1 MPIKKTRTVCTT
13 CHARCGVIVYS
24 DGDEIV
30 KIEGDPD
37 NPKSFGVICGAGMSE
52 REIHNNTE
60 GRLLYPMKRVG
71 PRGSGEWERITWDEA
86 LDTIAS
92 ESRRIIEEYG
102 PEAIVTGQG
111 TGRTTNHWHCRL
123 NSTLGLE
130 GWSLVPTHVCLMPHI
145 LPNAISLGIF
155 SPADG
160 DLANS
165 GTMVLWGQN
174 PAMERG
180 IMKRILDNQKSGANL
195 IVIDSRFQD
204 MSKHAD
210 LAIQPRPGTDGAL
223 ALGIMREII
232 ANGWYDEQWIADW
245 TFGFD
250 ELKQRVEEWT
260 PEKVANV
267 CWIEPE
273 QVVTAAR
280 MMGQD
285 GPVGMMVGLGP
296 GCMHTNAIQNGR
308 AIACLQ
314 GLLGHIDVPG
324 GVNVPVAFSVMLD
337 DKITLWDST
346 KDPGRPDLFTFGG
359 EKHPLYKSFGR
370 SNDPNS
376 VFKAM
381 ITGEPRPVK
390 MFVAVADD
398 PLLCYEDANL
408 TYQAMTSP
416 NLDLVV
422 VKDFYLS
429 PTAQLA
435 DIVLPT
441 ADWSERCTYD
451 EELDGPFILAFD
463 QAVPAPGECKDDWWF
478 WLQWGK
484 RMNPEQWPWK
494 DEKEMVLWRLKEFY
508 DFDLTWEEFQEVP
521 VRVVGNADL
530 TAEPVYKKYEKGMLR
545 PDGQPGFPTVTG
557 KIEFSSPTMQLF
569 GYDPLP
575 DYTEPAESPY
585 STPEL
590 AGEYPLIGSTG
601 HRVYSFFHSAW
612 TNVPAQRYFYPEPFV
627 VIHPDDAATYKV
639 TDGEWVTISSPRGS
653 IISKALVSREAK
665 KGVVFIPRPAWRD
678 ECEAL
683 GLPGYGWDKANGNVL
698 VPSEPAEPGYG
709 ATAMR
714 SFLCKIEPGRGDL

>member
-260 PEKVANV
+260 PEKVAMS
-267 CWIEPE
+267 
-273 QVVTAAR
+273 A
-280 MMGQD
+280 G
-285 GPVGMMVGLGP
+285 
-296 GCMHTNAIQNGR
+296 
-308 AIACLQ
+308 
-314 GLLGHIDVPG
+314 
-324 GVNVPVAFSVMLD
+324 
-337 DKITLWDST
+337 
-346 KDPGRPDLFTFGG
+346 
-359 EKHPLYKSFGR
+359 
-370 SNDPNS
+370 
-376 VFKAM
+376 
-381 ITGEPRPVK
+381 
-390 MFVAVADD
+390 
-398 PLLCYEDANL
+398 
-408 TYQAMTSP
+408 
-416 NLDLVV
+416 
-422 VKDFYLS
+422 
-429 PTAQLA
+429 
-435 DIVLPT
+435 
-441 ADWSERCTYD
+441 
-451 EELDGPFILAFD
+451 
-463 QAVPAPGECKDDWWF
+463 
-478 WLQWGK
+478 
-484 RMNPEQWPWK
+484 
-494 DEKEMVLWRLKEFY
+494 
-508 DFDLTWEEFQEVP
+508 
-521 VRVVGNADL
+521 
-530 TAEPVYKKYEKGMLR
+530 
-545 PDGQPGFPTVTG
+545 
-557 KIEFSSPTMQLF
+557 SSP
-569 GYDPLP
+569 
-575 DYTEPAESPY
+575 
-585 STPEL
+585 
-590 AGEYPLIGSTG
+590 
-601 HRVYSFFHSAW
+601 
-612 TNVPAQRYFYPEPFV
+612 
-627 VIHPDDAATYKV
+627 
-639 TDGEWVTISSPRGS
+639 
-653 IISKALVSREAK
+653 SR
-665 KGVVFIPRPAWRD
+665 
-678 ECEAL
+678 
-683 GLPGYGWDKANGNVL
+683 
-698 VPSEPAEPGYG
+698 S
-709 ATAMR
+709 
-714 SFLCKIEPGRGDL
+714 

>member
-1 MPIKKTRTVCTT
+1 
-13 CHARCGVIVYS
+13 
-24 DGDEIV
+24 
-30 KIEGDPD
+30 
-37 NPKSFGVICGAGMSE
+37 
-52 REIHNNTE
+52 
-60 GRLLYPMKRVG
+60 MKRVG

-260 PEKVANV
+260 PEKVADV

-285 GPVGMMVGLGP
+285 GPVGMMVGLGAGLHAHERHPERSRHRMPP
-296 GCMHTNAIQNGR
+296 GPSGPHRR
-308 AIACLQ
+308 ARRRERAR
-314 GLLGHIDVPG
+314 GLLG
-324 GVNVPVAFSVMLD
+324 
-337 DKITLWDST
+337 
-346 KDPGRPDLFTFGG
+346 
-359 EKHPLYKSFGR
+359 Y
-370 SNDPNS
+370 
-376 VFKAM
+376 
-381 ITGEPRPVK
+381 
-390 MFVAVADD
+390 
-398 PLLCYEDANL
+398 
-408 TYQAMTSP
+408 
-416 NLDLVV
+416 
-422 VKDFYLS
+422 
-429 PTAQLA
+429 
-435 DIVLPT
+435 
-441 ADWSERCTYD
+441 
-451 EELDGPFILAFD
+451 
-463 QAVPAPGECKDDWWF
+463 
-478 WLQWGK
+478 
-484 RMNPEQWPWK
+484 
-494 DEKEMVLWRLKEFY
+494 
-508 DFDLTWEEFQEVP
+508 
-521 VRVVGNADL
+521 
-530 TAEPVYKKYEKGMLR
+530 
-545 PDGQPGFPTVTG
+545 
-557 KIEFSSPTMQLF
+557 
-569 GYDPLP
+569 
-575 DYTEPAESPY
+575 
-585 STPEL
+585 
-590 AGEYPLIGSTG
+590 AG
-601 HRVYSFFHSAW
+601 
-612 TNVPAQRYFYPEPFV
+612 
-627 VIHPDDAATYKV
+627 
-639 TDGEWVTISSPRGS
+639 
-653 IISKALVSREAK
+653 
-665 KGVVFIPRPAWRD
+665 
-678 ECEAL
+678 
-683 GLPGYGWDKANGNVL
+683 
-698 VPSEPAEPGYG
+698 
-709 ATAMR
+709 
-714 SFLCKIEPGRGDL
+714 

>member
-1 MPIKKTRTVCTT
+1 
-13 CHARCGVIVYS
+13 
-24 DGDEIV
+24 
-30 KIEGDPD
+30 
-37 NPKSFGVICGAGMSE
+37 
-52 REIHNNTE
+52 
-60 GRLLYPMKRVG
+60 
-71 PRGSGEWERITWDEA
+71 
-86 LDTIAS
+86 
-92 ESRRIIEEYG
+92 
-102 PEAIVTGQG
+102 
-111 TGRTTNHWHCRL
+111 
-123 NSTLGLE
+123 
-130 GWSLVPTHVCLMPHI
+130 
-145 LPNAISLGIF
+145 
-155 SPADG
+155 
-160 DLANS
+160 
-165 GTMVLWGQN
+165 
-174 PAMERG
+174 
-180 IMKRILDNQKSGANL
+180 
-195 IVIDSRFQD
+195 
-204 MSKHAD
+204 
-210 LAIQPRPGTDGAL
+210 
-223 ALGIMREII
+223 
-232 ANGWYDEQWIADW
+232 
-245 TFGFD
+245 
-250 ELKQRVEEWT
+250 
-260 PEKVANV
+260 
-267 CWIEPE
+267 
-273 QVVTAAR
+273 
-280 MMGQD
+280 
-285 GPVGMMVGLGP
+285 
-296 GCMHTNAIQNGR
+296 
-308 AIACLQ
+308 
-314 GLLGHIDVPG
+314 
-324 GVNVPVAFSVMLD
+324 MLD

-590 AGEYPLIGSTG
+590 AGEYPA
-601 HRVYSFFHSAW
+601 HRLDGASRLQLLPFRVDKRACPALLLPRAVRRHPSGRCRHLQGDRWRVGDHLLAARLDHLQGARVARGQEGRRVHSA
-612 TNVPAQRYFYPEPFV
+612 
-627 VIHPDDAATYKV
+627 
-639 TDGEWVTISSPRGS
+639 
-653 IISKALVSREAK
+653 SRLA
-665 KGVVFIPRPAWRD
+665 
-678 ECEAL
+678 
-683 GLPGYGWDKANGNVL
+683 
-698 VPSEPAEPGYG
+698 
-709 ATAMR
+709 
-714 SFLCKIEPGRGDL
+714 

>member
-13 CHARCGVIVYS
+13 CHARCGVFVYS

-37 NPKSFGVICGAGMSE
+37 NPKSYGTICGAGMSQ
-52 REIHNNTE
+52 REIHNDTE
-60 GRLLYPMKRVG
+60 GRLLYPMRRVG
-71 PRGSGEWERITWDEA
+71 ERGSGEWERITWDEA

-102 PEAIVTGQG
+102 PEAIITGQG

-160 DLANS
+160 DLPNS

-180 IMKRILDNQKSGANL
+180 IMRLILDRQKAGGNL

-223 ALGIMREII
+223 ALGIIREVI
-232 ANGWYDEQWIADW
+232 ANGWYDQEWIDNW
-245 TFGFD
+245 TYGFED
-250 ELKQRVEEWT
+250 LRARVEEFT
-260 PEKVANV
+260 PERVAEI
-267 CWIEPE
+267 CWIGPE
-273 QVVTAAR
+273 QVREAAR
-280 MMGQD
+280 MMGTA

-314 GLLGHIDVPG
+314 GLLGWIDVPG

-337 DKITLWDST
+337 DKITLWDSAL
-346 KDPGRPDLFTFGG
+346 DPGRPELFTFGG
-359 EKHPLYKSFGR
+359 DKHPLYKSFGR
-370 SNDPNS
+370 SNDPNT

-390 MFVAVADD
+390 MFVAIADD
-398 PLLCYEDANL
+398 PLLCYEDSNL
-408 TYQAMTSP
+408 TYEAMTSP
-416 NLDLVV
+416 NLDLIV

-463 QAVPAPGECKDDWWF
+463 QAVPAPGECWDDWRF
-478 WLQWGK
+478 FLEWGK
-484 RMNPEQWPWK
+484 RMNPEQWPWA

-508 DFDLTWEEFQEVP
+508 GFDLTWEEFQAVP
-521 VRVVGNADL
+521 VRIVGA
-530 TAEPVYKKYEKGMLR
+530 TEPGTEPVRKKYEKGLLR

-557 KIEFSSPTMQLF
+557 KIEFSSPAMAAF
-569 GYDPLP
+569 GYDPVP
-575 DYTEPAESPY
+575 DYTEPAESPV
-585 STPEL
+585 SQPEL
-590 AGEYPLIGSTG
+590 AKEYPLIGSTG

-612 TNVPAQRYFYPEPFV
+612 TNVPAQRAFYPEPFAV
-627 VIHPDDAATYKV
+627 VHPDDAARFGV
-639 TDGEWVTISSPRGS
+639 TDGEWMTISSPRGK

-665 KGVVFIPRPAWRD
+665 AGCVFIPRPAWRD
-678 ECEAL
+678 ECKAL
-683 GLPGYGWDKANGNVL
+683 GLSGYGWDRANGNVL